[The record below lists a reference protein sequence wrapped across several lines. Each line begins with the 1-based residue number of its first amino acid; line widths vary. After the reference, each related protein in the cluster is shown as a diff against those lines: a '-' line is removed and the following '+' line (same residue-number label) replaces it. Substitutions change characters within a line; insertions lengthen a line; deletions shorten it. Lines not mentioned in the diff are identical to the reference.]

1 MYTSLKKAN
10 ASYFGDKNNE
20 IASNEKLKR
29 EENPLYWNEKSLND
43 YVVELWE
50 DVFRCTWDREKI
62 GISLCSGLE
71 SLENVHSHF
80 TDVSNL
86 MFSSYTYQA
95 VYIAAHALMDIQLCT
110 SQNTPFQ
117 NGSCTSIYDFQSWQV
132 SRNCSFF
139 NLKLAFS
146 FANYLFRIRTKSL
159 IFSQKFIEKI
169 GILHFSPTQIYF
181 NPFVIDS

>member
-1 MYTSLKKAN
+1 M
-10 ASYFGDKNNE
+10 
-20 IASNEKLKR
+20 
-29 EENPLYWNEKSLND
+29 ND

-50 DVFRCTWDREKI
+50 DVFRCSWDREKI

-95 VYIAAHALMDIQLCT
+95 VYIAAYALMDIQLCS

-117 NGSCTSIYDFQSWQV
+117 NGSCARIYDFQPWQV
-132 SRNCSFF
+132 SRNCLIFF
-139 NLKLAFS
+139 KAFS
-146 FANYLFRIRTKSL
+146 FANLLLRIKAQSLLFP
-159 IFSQKFIEKI
+159 QKLTFINEQTCISHRLK
-169 GILHFSPTQIYF
+169 
-181 NPFVIDS
+181 N